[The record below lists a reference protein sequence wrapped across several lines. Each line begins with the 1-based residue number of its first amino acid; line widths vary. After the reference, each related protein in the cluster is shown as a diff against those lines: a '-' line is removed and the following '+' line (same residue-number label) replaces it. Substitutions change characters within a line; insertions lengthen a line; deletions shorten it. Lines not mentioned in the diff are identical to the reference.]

1 MSRPFATT
9 KACFILLL
17 SVGCGGPPAVATV
30 PVSGKVTLEGQP
42 VSSGLVSFAAADD
55 KVGAGLCTGIIGA
68 DGEYKI
74 SSDGKPG
81 APLGKYKVTVTPSM
95 TPPPAS
101 GAPPSPF
108 NARYMSSTS
117 TPLVIEVVSNPAAG
131 AYDLKLKK

>member
-17 SVGCGGPPAVATV
+17 SVGCGGPAAVATV
-30 PVSGKVTLEGQP
+30 PVSGKVTLDGQP
-42 VSSGLVSFAAADD
+42 VISGQVSFAAADD

-95 TPPPAS
+95 TPPVSGGSSVALQCPLHEFSIDAS
-101 GAPPSPF
+101 PDRSREQPGRRS
-108 NARYMSSTS
+108 
-117 TPLVIEVVSNPAAG
+117 I
-131 AYDLKLKK
+131 